1 MPRSLM
7 YPMTGNSMKENKLP
21 KISIIIPVL
30 NEEEALDKLL
40 PYLQTKAANYDQL
53 EVIVSDGGSSD
64 NTISIAK
71 KYSATCFNSVRG
83 RASQMNA
90 GAKKAKGQILYFLHA
105 DSLPPK
111 HFDQTIISAIN
122 SGIPAGCFRL
132 KFNISNRFLA
142 FFAWFTRFNFPL
154 CRGGDQSLFISQDL
168 FTTLGGFN
176 EAYRIYED
184 NEFIGRI
191 YRKAGFRVLPQEVI
205 TSARKY
211 KDNGTV
217 RLQYH
222 FAMVHLKKFAG
233 ASPESL
239 FAYYNRHIR

>member
-1 MPRSLM
+1 
-7 YPMTGNSMKENKLP
+7 MKENELP

-40 PYLQTKAANYDQL
+40 PYLQAHAANFKDL

-64 NTISIAK
+64 STITIAR
-71 KYSATCFNSVRG
+71 KYGVCCISSERG

-90 GAKKAKGQILYFLHA
+90 GAKKANSSVLYFLHA

-111 HFDQTIISAIN
+111 NFDQAITSAIN
-122 SGIPAGCFRL
+122 AGIPAGCFRL
-132 KFNISNRFLA
+132 KFNVPSKFLA
-142 FFAWFTRFNFPL
+142 FFAWFTRFNLPL
-154 CRGGDQSLFISQDL
+154 CRGGDQSLFISKSL
-168 FTTLGGFN
+168 FTSTGGFN
-176 EAYRIYED
+176 EKYRIYED

-191 YRKAGFRVLPQEVI
+191 YRSAKFRVLPQEVI

-211 KDNGTV
+211 ESNGAL

-222 FAMVHLKKFAG
+222 FTMVHLKKFAG

-239 FAYYNRHIR
+239 YAYYNKHIR